1 MKVTSGLSP
10 PHQQN
15 EIKFKRILSK
25 MFSILFVNN
34 ISVISVDK
42 LFSSFENNYFNILE
56 LLEKY

>member
-1 MKVTSGLSP
+1 
-10 PHQQN
+10 
-15 EIKFKRILSK
+15 